1 MTAANAPFGRLLT
14 AMVTPFGPDGAL
26 DLDAAARVATYLV
39 DTGNDGLVVSGTT
52 GESPTTSDAEAA
64 QLLAAVLDAVG
75 DRARVVAGVGTNDTA
90 HSVHLAQQAER
101 LGAHGVLVVTP
112 YYSKP
117 PQAGIVAHMC
127 AVADAAGVPT
137 MVYDI
142 PGRTGVKL
150 SYDTLQRL
158 SEHPGVVAVKEA
170 SGDLF
175 AGSQIM
181 AETGLAFY
189 SGDDALNLAWLAHG
203 AVGIVSVVAHVAAA
217 QYVQLVKAVDS
228 GDLVSAREIHEAL
241 IPAVRGIM
249 TRTQGAI
256 MAKAGLQLL
265 NVLEHRTMRPP
276 LVDATDD
283 EVAALR
289 ADLVTAGL
297 LQGTSP

>member
-1 MTAANAPFGRLLT
+1 MTTAPFGRVLT
-14 AMVTPFGPDGAL
+14 AMVTPFTPDGAL

-39 DTGNDGLVVSGTT
+39 DAGNDGLVVSGTT

-64 QLLAAVLDAVG
+64 QLLTAVLDAVG
-75 DRARVVAGVGTNDTA
+75 DRARIVAGVGTNDTA
-90 HSVHLAQQAER
+90 HSVQLAQQAAR
-101 LGAHGVLVVTP
+101 LGAYGVLVVTP

-117 PQAGIVAHMC
+117 PQSGIVAHMRT
-127 AVADAAGVPT
+127 VADAAGLPT

-150 SYDTLQRL
+150 SYDTLLRL
-158 SEHPGVVAVKEA
+158 SEHPEIVAVKEA

-175 AGSQIM
+175 AGSQLM

-203 AVGIVSVVAHVAAA
+203 AVGMVSVVAHVASP
-217 QYVQLVKAVDS
+217 QYVQMVKAVDS
-228 GDLVSAREIHEAL
+228 GDVVGARETHTAL
-241 IPAVRGIM
+241 LPAVRAVM

-256 MAKAGLQLL
+256 MSKAGLQLL
-265 NVLEHRTMRPP
+265 GVLDNRRMRAP
-276 LVDATDD
+276 LVDATDE

-289 ADLVTAGL
+289 ADLGAAGL
-297 LQGTSP
+297 LQRVSA

>member
-1 MTAANAPFGRLLT
+1 MTATTAPFGRVLT
-14 AMVTPFGPDGAL
+14 AMVTPFSPDGAL

-39 DTGNDGLVVSGTT
+39 DNGNDGLVISGTT
-52 GESPTTSDAEAA
+52 GESPTTSDDEAGE
-64 QLLAAVLDAVG
+64 LLAVVLEAVG

-90 HSVHLAQQAER
+90 HSVHLAEQAGR

-117 PQAGIVAHMC
+117 PQAGIVAHMRT
-127 AVADAAGVPT
+127 VADAAELPV

-150 SYDTLQRL
+150 SYDTLLRL
-158 SEHPGVVAVKEA
+158 SEHPGIVAVKEA

-175 AGSQIM
+175 AGSEVM
-181 AETGLAFY
+181 AETDLAFY
-189 SGDDALNLAWLAHG
+189 SGDDALNLAWLAQG
-203 AVGIVSVVAHVAAA
+203 AVGIVSVVAHVAAT
-217 QYVQLVKAVDS
+217 QYAQLVKAVDS
-228 GDLVSAREIHEAL
+228 GDLVSAREIHTAL
-241 IPAVRGIM
+241 LPAVRAVM

-265 NVLEHRTMRPP
+265 GVLEHRTMRPP

-289 ADLVTAGL
+289 ADLAAAGL
-297 LQGTSP
+297 LAPAAA